1 MKKTVLVAF
10 GGASPEHEVSVLSA
24 HQAIAALKDSEWN
37 IKPLYIAKSG
47 KWYTGDYLLELK
59 HYENLSEVESRSQPC
74 YFSHNEAGVPVLC
87 EHEKKFGLLRSEER
101 RVGKEGECWR
111 WGASVVSK

>member
-37 IKPLYIAKSG
+37 IKPLYIAKSAFA
-47 KWYTGDYLLELK
+47 KGDAPK
-59 HYENLSEVESRSQPC
+59 KITVEI
-74 YFSHNEAGVPVLC
+74 
-87 EHEKKFGLLRSEER
+87 
-101 RVGKEGECWR
+101 KEI
-111 WGASVVSK
+111 K